1 MKKITALLVALVML
15 CTLLCACMDA
25 AKNSKA
31 VEFKTDVI
39 DILDAVAAQDYA
51 KVYSVLSDEKQDAA
65 LLTHLSQFTGTM
77 TLKTEGLKAQGME
90 VLPASSLDM
99 TMLQNGD
106 KNHSKISIDLGGTKS
121 ELSVYTVGSEV
132 RISDGKTVKTL
143 PMPTELTDG
152 EQMDDSQKVVAL
164 WAGALSAAVKAIP
177 EKCIEITDKSLSIKI
192 GAEELNAAAEAFI
205 AEGEKNGLKDFVNKT
220 EGEKAWDDTCSE
232 VRDNPAESVLEIK
245 ASESELGYSFIM
257 SYGDES
263 VSITPRVKESD
274 ANVVQYVAE
283 EKGEKNNSAV
293 FAEVTTV
300 KTETSEGKK
309 YSLIDDGKTF
319 ATFSNVKYTSD
330 GDIKDKNVYTLEIMS
345 DDGETVKFELWNG
358 TDSESRSVIHI
369 DLVATEDVKFSIHGT
384 DNKGDFDGKISMNG
398 TDLLDVKAK
407 TVSTDKSF
415 KSDITITDATGS
427 LEGSVTVSIATD
439 TSKKPEITVPES
451 EGTLDEEGLTEM
463 LEEVFGGLLG
473 MGGEGEPDVQL

>member
-177 EKCIEITDKSLSIKI
+177 EKCIDIADKSMTITI
-192 GAEELNAAAEAFI
+192 GAEELSAAVEAFI
-205 AEGEKNGLKDFVNKT
+205 AEGEKNGLKDFAKKT
-220 EGEKAWDDTCSE
+220 EDEEAWDDICSDA
-232 VRDNPAESVLEIK
+232 RDIDEESVLEIK
-245 ASESELGYSFIM
+245 TSESELGYSFIM

-283 EKGEKNNSAV
+283 EKGEKNSSAV

-309 YSLIDDGKTF
+309 YSFIDDGR
-319 ATFSNVKYTSD
+319 AIITFSNVKYTSD
-330 GDIKDKNVYTLEIMS
+330 GDIKDKNVYTLELAAT
-345 DDGETVKFELWNG
+345 DGTVKFELWNG